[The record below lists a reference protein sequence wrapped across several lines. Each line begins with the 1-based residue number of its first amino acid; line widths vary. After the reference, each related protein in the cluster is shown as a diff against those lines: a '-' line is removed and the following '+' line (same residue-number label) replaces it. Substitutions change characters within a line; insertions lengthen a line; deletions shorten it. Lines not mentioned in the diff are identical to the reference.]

1 MKFSFFGY
9 KEPLLLICFLILI
22 VLLSIIFLLQKRY
35 LREKERYMTAEKQIK
50 LMEDYYKTME
60 TKQEETRSLWHDMKK
75 YLLAI
80 EALVAENQTESAKQ
94 EIQKLRTS
102 YENVAHTVSTGNPIV
117 DGILNY
123 EMYLAKQHG
132 VVIDMSLWL
141 AKKLAIPA
149 TDLYIILGNTL
160 DNAIEACA
168 DLPDAS
174 KRVVSISL
182 KQKNHIL
189 FYEIENHFQ
198 EDMKKS
204 KSKKIHGY
212 GLNNVKKC
220 IKTNQGN
227 LRIKKSENIFSL
239 KIFLNV

>member
-1 MKFSFFGY
+1 MKLSFFGY
-9 KEPLLLICFLILI
+9 TEPLLFICFFILI
-22 VLLSIIFLLQKRY
+22 VLLSIIFFLQRRY
-35 LREKERYMTAEKQIK
+35 LREKERCVTAEEQIK

-60 TKQEETRSLWHDMKK
+60 TKQEETRSLWHDMRK

-80 EALVAENQTESAKQ
+80 ETLVAEDQTESAKQ
-94 EIQKLRTS
+94 EIQKLRAS

-123 EMYLAKQHG
+123 EMYMAKQHG
-132 VVIDMSLWL
+132 VVIDLNLWL

-168 DLPDAS
+168 GLPDAS
-174 KRVVSISL
+174 KRVISVSL
-182 KQKNHIL
+182 QQKNHLL

-204 KSKKIHGY
+204 DSKKIHGY

-227 LRIKKSENIFSL
+227 LRIKKSENSFALMIY
-239 KIFLNV
+239 LNV